1 MIKAITPEMVGF
13 AIISILLICVA
24 MFRSKS

>member
-1 MIKAITPEMVGF
+1 MLKAITPEMVGF
-13 AIISILLICVA
+13 AIISILLICIA